1 MQIKHN
7 VLNFKQ
13 LNIIIDDFNN
23 TQLVKIMN
31 RTRDSQ
37 QYTLKVT
44 DFINY
49 LICLTVILM
58 LMISTILSH

>member
-44 DFINY
+44 NLINY